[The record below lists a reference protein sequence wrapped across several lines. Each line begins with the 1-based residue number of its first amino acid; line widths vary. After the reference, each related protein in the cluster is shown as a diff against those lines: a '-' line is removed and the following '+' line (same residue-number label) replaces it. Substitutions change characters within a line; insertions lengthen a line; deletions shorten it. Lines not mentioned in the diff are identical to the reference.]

1 MIGFRAGLSTQVAMK
16 LIRHQIIDSNSRDLK
31 AILGLDLER
40 AFDNL
45 SHEYILNTISTLN
58 LGPDYMHMSAHF

>member
-1 MIGFRAGLSTQVAMK
+1 MK